1 MVEDSGARNPSVTGL
16 PKHLRPRWRY
26 LAVAIETWPDAS
38 VSRQSFQRRCR
49 SAVGS
54 LLGDVG
60 RSRLSLSVLH
70 FEVGDGT
77 GEAVVRVRRGETGR
91 ARAALACL
99 ESVEGH
105 EVGLRVRGVAG
116 TVRACE
122 EKYLG
127 RAGEP
132 TRQRSVVFEN
142 VESDAVVRDG
152 RVDVRRD
159 DAFAGATTVDL
170 Q

>member
-1 MVEDSGARNPSVTGL
+1 MKRL

-26 LAVAIETWPDAS
+26 LAVGLETWPDAAI
-38 VSRQSFQRRCR
+38 SRGDFQRRAR
-49 SAVGS
+49 DAAGA

-60 RSRLSLSVLH
+60 NAGLDLSVLH

-77 GEAVVRVRRGETGR
+77 GEAVVRVRRGQVDR
-91 ARAALACL
+91 ARAALACVT
-99 ESVEGH
+99 EVDGH
-105 EVGLRVRGVAG
+105 ELGLRVRGVAG

-127 RAGEP
+127 RAAESM
-132 TRQRSVVFEN
+132 RHRSVVFEN
-142 VESDAVVRDG
+142 VESDAVLRDG

-159 DAFAGATTVDL
+159 GAFAGATTIDL